1 MVSTER
7 ENTLLGVINGVQV
20 EVSGVGGDAI
30 DQLDI
35 PSSRVTSRGTRGT
48 RRKNEGS
55 RKREKETHERILKV
69 LVCPKPPFHP

>member
-7 ENTLLGVINGVQV
+7 ENTLLGVVNGVQV

-35 PSSRVTSRGTRGT
+35 PSRRVNSKGA
-48 RRKNEGS
+48 RK
-55 RKREKETHERILKV
+55 
-69 LVCPKPPFHP
+69 